1 MKYLIKLFLIVLT
14 YLTFGS
20 IVCFAEQVYVER
32 KAPNYK
38 SDDNRNTSK
47 KMSNKRLD
55 TLIKRIDK
63 DAQGKLGYWSFVVD
77 KQKLLVITDEG
88 ADRMRIIAP
97 VIKSEE
103 LSQKQLTRIMQA
115 NFDSALDA
123 RYAIAKGVLWSAFIH
138 PLSSL
143 SDKEFLVGVGQV
155 TNLIT
160 SYGGSYSSGL
170 LIYRGGDSE
179 DLRKRELID
188 DLLKKGL
195 AI

>member
-1 MKYLIKLFLIVLT
+1 MKYLIKLFLLVSISLHI
-14 YLTFGS
+14 GS
-20 IVCFAEQVYVER
+20 IVCFAEPVYVER
-32 KAPNYK
+32 KSPSYK
-38 SDDNRNTSK
+38 PDDNKNILK

-77 KQKLLVITDEG
+77 KQKILVITDES

-123 RYAIAKGVLWSAFIH
+123 RYAIAKGILWSAYIH
-138 PLSSL
+138 PLSPL
-143 SDKEFLVGVGQV
+143 SDEEFLVAVGQV

-179 DLRKRELID
+179 GLRKRELID
-188 DLLKKGL
+188 ELLKKGL

>member
-1 MKYLIKLFLIVLT
+1 MKYIVKVCLLVSI
-14 YLTFGS
+14 YLPFVPAIS
-20 IVCFAEQVYVER
+20 IAESIYV
-32 KAPNYK
+32 
-38 SDDNRNTSK
+38 DRNPQSNSTMTK
-47 KMSNKRLD
+47 KMSNNRLD

-63 DAQGKLGYWSFVVD
+63 NAEGKLGYWSFVID
-77 KQKLLVITDEG
+77 GQKILVITDER

-97 VIKSEE
+97 VMKSEE

-123 RYAIAKGVLWSAFIH
+123 RYAIAKGVLWSAYIH
-138 PLSSL
+138 PLAAL
-143 SDKEFLVGVGQV
+143 SDEEFLVGVGQV

-160 SYGGSYSSGL
+160 SFGGSYSSGA

-179 DLRKRELID
+179 GLRKRELID

-195 AI
+195 EV